1 MTFRELIN
9 HVMHRGASLHVYAVI
24 SDTHYKGEHLQEVCD
39 KFTGVIRE
47 LLNLPVGPVSNH
59 ITKDIFI
66 RVKNTTYM
74 DGTEGP
80 DVVLYDSA
88 EDKEYA
94 CDFTEWVDMIDLQVE
109 DMIGLSVD
117 SMLAHILYEIT
128 FWGWNVDQISVERD
142 KLVKSVDEESEE
154 ITSLSGLI

>member
-9 HVMHRGASLHVYAVI
+9 HVMDRGASLHVYTVI

-47 LLNLPVGPVSNH
+47 LLSLPEGPITDN
-59 ITKDIFI
+59 ITKDFYI
-66 RVKNTTYM
+66 RVKSTTFL

-88 EDKEYA
+88 EDVEYA
-94 CDFTEWVDMIDLQVE
+94 CDFTEWGDMIDLPVE
-109 DMIGLSVD
+109 DVVGLSVD
-117 SMLAHILYEIT
+117 SMLAHVLYEIT